1 MGRTTAIATI
11 IGANEAREYEFLV
24 DTGSVHIGLSQEDI
38 DELELSPV
46 PNGVLQVPTATGI
59 VERQSYWAIGEID
72 GRGFGTMITEVPI
85 PLIGYHLLESLRYRV
100 NPDTHTLE
108 RIPADEPS
116 PPYMLIRRSEN
127 EGEPEW

>member
-11 IGANEAREYEFLV
+11 IGGNEAREYEFLV
-24 DTGSVHIGLSQEDI
+24 DTGSTHIGLLRQDI

-46 PNGVLQVPTATGI
+46 PNGVLQVLTATGI

-72 GRGFGTMITEVPI
+72 GRGFGTMITEAPI

-100 NPDTHTLE
+100 NPVSHTLE